1 MIGSIVLTLRDRSG
15 VKKQIIY
22 DQVNVDTVNYIEK
35 KKVKLREGTN
45 V

>member
-1 MIGSIVLTLRDRSG
+1 MIGSIVLTLRERSG
-15 VKKQIIY
+15 VKKQKIS
-22 DQVNVDTVNYIEK
+22 DQISASALYSIEK